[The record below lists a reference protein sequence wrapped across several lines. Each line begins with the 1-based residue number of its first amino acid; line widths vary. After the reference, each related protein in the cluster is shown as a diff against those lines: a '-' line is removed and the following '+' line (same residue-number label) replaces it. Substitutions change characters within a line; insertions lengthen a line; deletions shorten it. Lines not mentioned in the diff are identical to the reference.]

1 MRYYQ
6 LDKKTYKEKND
17 VLAVEPVIKDDEI
30 ILGYSGLIVNE
41 EESYKK
47 MKEDD
52 KFSEEKIVYEDALP
66 KTTIS
71 KTYDY
76 YIKQGNPSKKQVAI
90 LFKIT
95 SSKQVDELLKLV
107 AKTGSNVSFFVDGS
121 WLESNVETAF
131 SMINLGSELYNL
143 GYDGKYDK
151 ATISNTNNLIE
162 SITLKDSSFCLN
174 DEKNEE
180 EKELCKKKKM
190 HSILSTLNNPSINEL
205 KAGLVKGA
213 IITYDLN
220 SFDLDLFE
228 IILNTIYSRG
238 YEITSLSSVISE
250 K

>member
-1 MRYYQ
+1 M
-6 LDKKTYKEKND
+6 
-17 VLAVEPVIKDDEI
+17 
-30 ILGYSGLIVNE
+30 
-41 EESYKK
+41 
-47 MKEDD
+47 
-52 KFSEEKIVYEDALP
+52 
-66 KTTIS
+66 
-71 KTYDY
+71 
-76 YIKQGNPSKKQVAI
+76 
-90 LFKIT
+90 
-95 SSKQVDELLKLV
+95 
-107 AKTGSNVSFFVDGS
+107 
-121 WLESNVETAF
+121 
-131 SMINLGSELYNL
+131 
-143 GYDGKYDK
+143 
-151 ATISNTNNLIE
+151 
-162 SITLKDSSFCLN
+162 N